1 MGTAKKTIAEY
12 SQTAKEKVES
22 GLDSAYAQI
31 LSQPKTTFILL
42 AIVSIW
48 LGNIG
53 TNFQE
58 QIVDDVE
65 VFLPEGAESTDL
77 LLEVREE
84 WSTDVA
90 FIYIKTPNAEDP
102 EIFGSDYNVTSQSIL
117 HEISWIEGDDERRA
131 PGLKQNG
138 LDWDKEDHGRK
149 DGVLWIISIA
159 QVIKEVNSSNV
170 RFNEAMCRHV
180 AENRTDSIF
189 ETIARQL
196 VTTTGSVKVCMQ
208 YLTSKKGLMKS

>member
-1 MGTAKKTIAEY
+1 MLSIPKLPKKRLNLGWIALTLKFCPNQKQR
-12 SQTAKEKVES
+12 S
-22 GLDSAYAQI
+22 
-31 LSQPKTTFILL
+31 FLL

-102 EIFGSDYNVTSQSIL
+102 DIFGSDYNVTSQSIL
-117 HEISWIEGDDERRA
+117 HEISWIEGDDERRP
-131 PGLKQNG
+131 PGIKQNG
-138 LDWDKEDHGRK
+138 LDWNKEDHGK
-149 DGVLWIISIA
+149 EDGVL
-159 QVIKEVNSSNV
+159 
-170 RFNEAMCRHV
+170 C
-180 AENRTDSIF
+180 
-189 ETIARQL
+189 
-196 VTTTGSVKVCMQ
+196 GSFQ
-208 YLTSKKGLMKS
+208 